1 MPSRPWSSSGYRSVH
16 ARPFCVLYVEICF
29 GYTRLRL
36 GTFETAHE
44 AVHAYDTAVWRPGQP
59 RAQMNFNDI
68 FTREQAHVVVPSP
81 RVVTEEDRRVQRNR
95 ERRLMIVERDED
107 AMTEWPARFLED
119 VAAKNEF

>member
-1 MPSRPWSSSGYRSVH
+1 
-16 ARPFCVLYVEICF
+16 
-29 GYTRLRL
+29 
-36 GTFETAHE
+36 
-44 AVHAYDTAVWRPGQP
+44 
-59 RAQMNFNDI
+59 MNFNDI